1 MPFTSSVF
9 LLPSVGTILLW
20 KGKKYILGFTVE
32 INLPCY
38 SPTRCMCMRE
48 GGDSVRG
55 KKNVYTKDTGTAVTW
70 SRSTATDLEEIG
82 RLYPYQQSLQ
92 KASHGNYHLQLGST
106 TNLTTL
112 VNDA

>member
-20 KGKKYILGFTVE
+20 KGRKYILGFTVE
-32 INLPCY
+32 INLQCY
-38 SPTRCMCMRE
+38 SPTRCMCKGE
-48 GGDSVRG
+48 GGDSVRS
-55 KKNVYTKDTGTAVTW
+55 KKNAYTKDTGTAVTW
-70 SRSTATDLEEIG
+70 SMATDLEEIG
-82 RLYPYQQSLQ
+82 KLCPYQQSLQ